1 MLPIL
6 KIKTT
11 YPSLLN
17 PKAITPSSNE
27 KALIK
32 ITNSLSLIIMDSNM
46 LHCNCFRTTNKRTG
60 HPFNNNF
67 RSTGHYSF
75 I

>member
-1 MLPIL
+1 MLSIL

-32 ITNSLSLIIMDSNM
+32 ITNSLYQSTLAGSLLFGSYKS
-46 LHCNCFRTTNKRTG
+46 RTN
-60 HPFNNNF
+60 
-67 RSTGHYSF
+67 
-75 I
+75 